1 MNNASPFLPPIPK
14 KKKEKKDASL
24 GWWCHLEAKV
34 FCYVKP
40 DRGVGFDRLFNC
52 ELFFLQGNW
61 HLFAHITPSQSGKMN
76 TDSSNIRRKWAEKRE
91 CVALSIVI
99 SSQWYIYIFTHFTCL
114 SGPLVAVC
122 GKTLFLKVVGWR
134 HQSGKCLR
142 QDAALVQKVTCL
154 LKMVLIE
161 PKEIFLSRFL
171 PPIPLSSNRAT
182 KMLSTPVLH
191 LCACTYMSSSR
202 LKEGALFFCL
212 FVCLL
217 VFP

>member
-34 FCYVKP
+34 FCYAKP

-61 HLFAHITPSQSGKMN
+61 HLFAYITPSQSGKMN

-122 GKTLFLKVVGWR
+122 GKTLFLKSCWMAPSEWEVSP
-134 HQSGKCLR
+134 SGCCTCAESHLFA
-142 QDAALVQKVTCL
+142 QDV
-154 LKMVLIE
+154 
-161 PKEIFLSRFL
+161 F
-171 PPIPLSSNRAT
+171 NRAQ
-182 KMLSTPVLH
+182 
-191 LCACTYMSSSR
+191 R
-202 LKEGALFFCL
+202 DFFFCL
-212 FVCLL
+212 DS
-217 VFP
+217 FPQSLPPPIVRQRCCQPLCCTCVPVHIWAVRGSKKEPFFFFPP